1 MADTEPAVHNQQP
14 NQRRTRRATLI
25 IAAIAVVAIIAA
37 IVGIIV
43 WPRPA
48 YEGPAITS
56 ARSAGAS
63 VTQQNKG
70 PLTSTALPFSVD
82 GVPANGDVVEVTE
95 GAQSASLGDSW
106 TFGGDFSQIGSLPV
120 SANTVFG
127 SSTTNPDDLRAY
139 YAAFINRGENAGN
152 AGSNMAND
160 HSATAQNI
168 DPDAQSGTFYEPQDG
183 TGDANRVVWRSSTM
197 NTVAQNNVDN
207 WRLQTWNK
215 ADGKAATLGTA
226 KDLNGRDDT
235 PPTYGEVVP
244 TFNQRNAYF
253 AANVFKDNVWQESIL
268 QYSLDLSG
276 GSNTDVPRIV
286 ALGNFPAAIDN
297 GVIFATDAAQKNDFR
312 AYATLKHDNGTQTST
327 IFTVHS
333 ANNAWGIAGVWAHG
347 AYRAV
352 AFSDGTQQSGNY
364 IGLWADDF
372 KTNLGWIH
380 VKSASVVASMNND
393 WIVWGS
399 GSQADN
405 AGMYAFNWQR
415 FEVEYL
421 GAVQGY
427 SRPTIASDSN
437 TVMVPKFDG
446 TTKAVTF
453 TIGTL
458 Q

>member
-1 MADTEPAVHNQQP
+1 MADQEPMTHNQQP
-14 NQRRTRRATLI
+14 NQRHIRRATAI
-25 IAAIAVVAIIAA
+25 IAAIVVAAIIAA

-43 WPRPA
+43 WPHPEYA
-48 YEGPAITS
+48 GPAITS

-63 VTQQNKG
+63 VTQQNNS
-70 PLTSTALPFSVD
+70 PLAAAALPFSVD

-95 GAQSASLGDSW
+95 GAQPATLADSW
-106 TFGGDFSQIGSLPV
+106 TFGGDFSQIGSFPI
-120 SANTVFG
+120 SADTVFG
-127 SSTTNPDDLRAY
+127 SSTTNPDDLKAY
-139 YAAFINRGENAGN
+139 YAAFINRGGN
-152 AGSNMAND
+152 AEGD
-160 HSATAQNI
+160 TDDGQSATAQSI
-168 DPDAQSGTFYEPQDG
+168 DPNPQSGMFYEPQDG

-215 ADGKAATLGTA
+215 TDGKSITLGTA

-244 TFNQRNAYF
+244 TFNHQHAYF
-253 AANVFKDNVWQESIL
+253 AANVFKNNVWQESIL
-268 QYSLDLSG
+268 QYSLDSSDG
-276 GSNTDVPRIV
+276 NNTGKPRIV

-312 AYATLKHDNGTQTST
+312 AYATLKHDNGTQAST

-333 ANNAWGIAGVWAHG
+333 NTNTWGIAGVWAHD

-352 AFSDGTQQSGNY
+352 AFSDGTPQSGNY

-399 GSQADN
+399 GSQTDN
-405 AGMYAFNWQR
+405 AGMYAFNWKR
-415 FEVEYL
+415 SEVGYL

-453 TIGTL
+453 TVGAL

>member
-1 MADTEPAVHNQQP
+1 MTHNQQP
-14 NQRRTRRATLI
+14 NQRHIRRVTAI
-25 IAAIAVVAIIAA
+25 IAVIAVAAIIAA

-63 VTQQNKG
+63 VTQQSKG
-70 PLTSTALPFSVD
+70 PLTSTSLPFSVD
-82 GVPANGDVVEVTE
+82 GVPADGDVVEVTE
-95 GAQSASLGDSW
+95 GTQPASLMDSW
-106 TFGGDFSQIGSLPV
+106 SFGGDFSQIGSFPV
-120 SANTVFG
+120 SADTVFG

-139 YAAFINRGENAGN
+139 YAAFINRGENAGD
-152 AGSNMAND
+152 AESNGVND

-215 ADGKAATLGTA
+215 TDGKSITLGTA

-244 TFNQRNAYF
+244 TFNQQHAYF
-253 AANVFKDNVWQESIL
+253 AANVFKNDVWQESIL
-268 QYSLDLSG
+268 QYSLDSSD
-276 GSNTDVPRIV
+276 GSNTGKPRIV
-286 ALGNFPAAIDN
+286 ALGNFPAAVDD

-312 AYATLKHDNGTQTST
+312 AYATLKHDNGTQAST
-327 IFTVHS
+327 IFVVHS
-333 ANNAWGIAGVWAHG
+333 ANNAWGIAGVWTHG

-372 KTNLGWIH
+372 KINLGWIH

-399 GSQADN
+399 GSQTDN
-405 AGMYAFNWQR
+405 AGMYAFNWKR
-415 FEVEYL
+415 SEVEYL

-427 SRPTIASDSN
+427 SRSTIASDSN
-437 TVMVPKFDG
+437 TIMVPKFDG

-453 TIGTL
+453 TVGTL